1 MPIAVTSSILTYYLI
16 RKGKLKPSKRLGAF
30 PKVFISSIC
39 GFMIG
44 PFFYLDP
51 QSSTKILNE
60 FPDTD
65 LAARFRKK
73 HQDRSQNLEKEKG
86 LGNDD

>member
-16 RKGKLKPSKRLGAF
+16 RKEKLKPSKRLGAF

-39 GFMIG
+39 GFMAG
-44 PFFYLDP
+44 YFFHLDT
-51 QSSTKILNE
+51 QLSTKILKE
-60 FPDTD
+60 LPDTD

-73 HQDRSQNLEKEKG
+73 HQDKSQNLEKEKG
-86 LGNDD
+86 FGNDD